1 MKRILS
7 YSILFIILSIIGHS
21 YIIFRFIMTEYYLLD
36 NDGMEQMVP
45 IQMYLFNQWSQGNIF
60 YSTNFGLGGDF
71 LRT

>member
-1 MKRILS
+1 
-7 YSILFIILSIIGHS
+7 
-21 YIIFRFIMTEYYLLD
+21 MTEYYLLD

-71 LRT
+71 YGLKLLFFNKYFIYY